1 MIVLDTHVLLW
12 VDYAGK
18 MLGKKARAEI
28 ERCWPSGEIA
38 VSAIT
43 FWEVAMLQERR
54 RIELRRSASE
64 WRSELLAAGLMEIPL
79 DGAAAVRAA
88 GFGTLHDDPADRFI
102 VAAALEQRAALM
114 TADDKL
120 LAWHHAL
127 DRIDARK

>member
-12 VDYAGK
+12 VNSAGK

-28 ERCWPSGEIA
+28 ERRWASGEVA

-43 FWEVAMLQERR
+43 FWEAAMLQECR

-64 WRSELLAAGLMEIPL
+64 WRSELLMAGLVEIPL

-88 GFGTLHDDPADRFI
+88 GFGTLHDDPADHFI
-102 VAAALEQRAALM
+102 VATALEQHAVLM
-114 TADDKL
+114 TADEHL
-120 LAWHHAL
+120 LAWKHPL
-127 DRIDARK
+127 ERIDARK